1 MTTTERTWVVNGK
14 QVTMAQFKADI
25 AARSAMAKP
34 IMDAFRRNDLDAAA
48 KAQSAMR
55 AVYK

>member
-1 MTTTERTWVVNGK
+1 MTTTERTWIVNGK
-14 QVTMAQFKADI
+14 TVTLAQFKAEI

-34 IMDAFRRNDLDAAA
+34 IMDAFRSNDLDAVA